1 MSLPTS
7 EPLPSDEDP
16 SSPARRRRLR
26 RSVFSAGPTSRVELL
41 DALARSVIPS
51 IDFFLLSTLSGLIL
65 LAAILLDAR
74 ALFVLAAL
82 AGPFMAPAAGLS
94 LATVI
99 GSWSFFLQSL
109 ASLSVGSL
117 LVFICGMAAGWAARY
132 FPNLSLA
139 HSMTYADFSWP
150 EFVLVAIGSVAMAVL
165 LVRKPEQKP
174 IAPSIA
180 LVYGLYLPVGLAGFG
195 ITSGVPGFWP
205 DGLTLFA
212 MHLGWAALA
221 GTIALFVMGL
231 RPFNVFG
238 YALGASFAM
247 AGIAALI
254 MVSAL
259 GLTMYPSGPGL
270 VAQPT
275 ALAALTD
282 TPQPSATL
290 TSTPIPLTATAT
302 ITATSTAAA
311 TTTLSPSP
319 NPTAVQARVRP
330 NEFGG
335 VLVRAEPDYAAPV
348 VKSLLND
355 SMVEILPDDQQQ
367 GNTTWVK
374 VKTTD
379 GIIGWIVRAL
389 LMTATPPAP

>member
-1 MSLPTS
+1 
-7 EPLPSDEDP
+7 
-16 SSPARRRRLR
+16 
-26 RSVFSAGPTSRVELL
+26 
-41 DALARSVIPS
+41 
-51 IDFFLLSTLSGLIL
+51 
-65 LAAILLDAR
+65 
-74 ALFVLAAL
+74 
-82 AGPFMAPAAGLS
+82 
-94 LATVI
+94 
-99 GSWSFFLQSL
+99 
-109 ASLSVGSL
+109 
-117 LVFICGMAAGWAARY
+117 
-132 FPNLSLA
+132 
-139 HSMTYADFSWP
+139 
-150 EFVLVAIGSVAMAVL
+150 
-165 LVRKPEQKP
+165 
-174 IAPSIA
+174 
-180 LVYGLYLPVGLAGFG
+180 
-195 ITSGVPGFWP
+195 
-205 DGLTLFA
+205 
-212 MHLGWAALA
+212 A
-221 GTIALFVMGL
+221 GTITLFVMGL
-231 RPFNVFG
+231 RPFNIFG

-311 TTTLSPSP
+311 TATLSPSP